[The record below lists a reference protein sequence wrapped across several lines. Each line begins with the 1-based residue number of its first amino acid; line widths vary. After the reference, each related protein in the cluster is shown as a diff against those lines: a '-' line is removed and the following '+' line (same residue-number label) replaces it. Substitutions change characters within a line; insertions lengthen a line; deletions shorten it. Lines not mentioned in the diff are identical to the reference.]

1 MPLFYIEEP
10 ECSPDYVM
18 IFAEHTTKYAGIYS
32 FLIFVVYIETNS
44 YIL

>member
-18 IFAEHTTKYAGIYS
+18 IFAEHTTKYAGIL
-32 FLIFVVYIETNS
+32 FIFNFRCLY
-44 YIL
+44 